1 MKKLE
6 STRFTTYEGDI
17 GQILST
23 PEHKR
28 DWNWL
33 IETYPVDDD
42 GNRIFDQGFT
52 KAPDL
57 NNNAEG
63 FDKKPNIDLN
73 KEGFEAFD
81 KDFIH
86 LIFEFK
92 VDGKKFQE
100 HHIISDKNKLTKDH
114 KLLKELGYDLQSR
127 GNKIY
132 LPTREEYHPT
142 RSIHLGKHDEKIMEA
157 LSNQM
162 DRIYN
167 QIKMEKISIDQADN
181 ALKKA
186 IIEER
191 FKLRK
196 GERALNKH
204 KRKWSDNSDI
214 GGD

>member
-63 FDKKPNIDLN
+63 FDKKPNIDVN
-73 KEGFEAFD
+73 TEGFEAFD

-100 HHIISDKNKLTKDH
+100 HHIISDKNQKLVNH
-114 KLLKELGYDLQSR
+114 KLFKVINFDLQSR
-127 GNKIY
+127 SNKIF
-132 LPTREEYHPT
+132 LPTSEEFHPT
-142 RSIHLGKHDEKIMEA
+142 RSIHVGRHDGKVIKGLSAKLDEVV
-157 LSNQM
+157 
-162 DRIYN
+162 
-167 QIKMEKISIDQADN
+167 EKGFDQGWTEQEFFN
-181 ALKKA
+181 VFKEELLK
-186 IIEER
+186 ER
-191 FKLRK
+191 HKLRS
-196 GERALNKH
+196 GERALNKN
-204 KRKWSDNSDI
+204 KREWSDNSDLNK
-214 GGD
+214 